1 MQVEAAARSEIEIHG
16 DLGSLKVLVVDDEAS
31 IREAL
36 ESYLYHLGIQTVHTA
51 RNGKIALETL
61 NTEKYDYLFMDLMM
75 PEMDGM
81 ELLQNLDSNGRP
93 MSIIV
98 MTGYPSMEKVIEAMR
113 NGASDFL
120 IKPFRLQDLKI
131 SMERVHRLHEL
142 ARKNWLLKRQ
152 LEQKRQVEKL
162 NQELQ
167 TKIREK
173 TLLYDII
180 DSLSKINRSDD
191 LYGYLINKALEVC
204 DASKAC
210 FFLYDEEKRGLIA
223 LSQKGLDS
231 VCPGYK
237 IPLEPDNHASKC
249 ISPDFI
255 RTLLPVTHTKG
266 VPVDRPSYSPD
277 FLSIPFRIRS
287 ELFGVMLIGEKGNG
301 KTFSQEDQFLM
312 NFLAERT
319 AQNIENLAL
328 YDSLKENLFAT
339 LGALVGAIEARD
351 PYTRQHS
358 QRVTQLALRIAQ
370 AMGRPFEDCRRLESS
385 GSLHDIGKIGIDDHI
400 LKKPGRLTEEEFKNI
415 QAHPLIGVHI
425 VSPLGLD
432 EQELAVIR
440 NHHERW
446 DGKGYPDRLKGKEI
460 PLLARILSV
469 ADAFDAMNSDR
480 AYRNA
485 LPFEHCLKEL
495 VKNKGAQF
503 DPEVVDAALRVLQP
517 YIRGES
523 KPPSELV
530 A

>member
-1 MQVEAAARSEIEIHG
+1 MQIEAVARSAVETHG
-16 DLGSLKVLVVDDEAS
+16 GLGSLKVLVVDDEAS

-36 ESYLYHLGIQTVHTA
+36 ESYLYHLGVPTVHTA
-51 RNGKIALETL
+51 QNGKIALEAL

-81 ELLQNLDSNGRP
+81 ELLQNLESNGRP

-131 SMERVHRLHEL
+131 SMERVHRLHKL
-142 ARKNWLLKRQ
+142 AKKNWLLKRQ

-173 TLLYDII
+173 TLLYNII
-180 DSLSKINRSDD
+180 DSLSKVNNSDD
-191 LYGYLINKALEVC
+191 LYEYLINKALEVC
-204 DASKAC
+204 DATKAC
-210 FFLYDEEKRGLIA
+210 FFLYDQEKTDLIA

-231 VCPGYK
+231 VHPGYRVH
-237 IPLEPDNHASKC
+237 LDPDKQTSKR
-249 ISPDFI
+249 ISLDFVKEHFS
-255 RTLLPVTHTKG
+255 VTHTHG
-266 VPVDRPSYSPD
+266 FSVDSASYSPD
-277 FLSIPFRIRS
+277 LLSVPFHIRS

-301 KTFSQEDQFLM
+301 GTFSQEDQSLM

-339 LGALVGAIEARD
+339 LGTLVSAIEARD

-358 QRVTQLALRIAQ
+358 QRVTQMALRIAQ
-370 AMGRPFEDCRRLESS
+370 AMDLPFEDCRRLESS
-385 GSLHDIGKIGIDDHI
+385 GPLHDIGKIGIDDHI
-400 LKKPGRLTEEEFKNI
+400 LKKPGRLTDEEFKNI

-440 NHHERW
+440 HHHERW
-446 DGKGYPDRLKGKEI
+446 DGKGYPDGLKGKDI

-480 AYRNA
+480 AYREA
-485 LPFEHCLKEL
+485 LPFEHCLEEL

-503 DPEVVDAALRVLQP
+503 DPEVVDAALPVLKP
-517 YIRGES
+517 YTWEES
-523 KPPSELV
+523 MPPPKLV